1 MIFVLNII
9 GKNIEEIVWILYS
22 AFILCVFKSEKDK
35 GKVDEVKV

>member
-9 GKNIEEIVWILYS
+9 VWILHS